1 MRSFLFTGV
10 MFCYLVWEL
19 PPQTAIYIIL
29 IITYALMGYGEAF
42 SYMNKKDAQIR
53 MQYAKS

>member
-1 MRSFLFTGV
+1 